1 MPELLIQQQ
10 PGQYR
15 QLAQA
20 IQGGNPY
27 QQYYQQPQQQQ
38 QMPMP
43 SGLMSQFT
51 GGGGAAAG
59 GGGSAGGGAGGAGA
73 SGGGGFGSSVGAIA
87 SNPYTWLAALLAAKA
102 YDTKKHGGIG
112 YEDQLKNVSLAPQS
126 DFDRWGLDKYA
137 PAGGGDIYKGSFDL
151 ATGDFSNWAKSF
163 KRPIEKIFGV
173 NI

>member
-1 MPELLIQQQ
+1 MPMLFQQQQ

-20 IQGGNPY
+20 MSQQNPY
-27 QQYYQQPQQQQ
+27 TQHYQQPQQPQQ
-38 QMPMP
+38 TMP
-43 SGLMSQFT
+43 SPGTAANIARQFT
-51 GGGGAAAG
+51 GGGAGAEAG
-59 GGGSAGGGAGGAGA
+59 GGGGGSTLGA
-73 SGGGGFGSSVGAIA
+73 VA

-112 YEDQLKNVSLAPQS
+112 YEDQLKNISLAPQS

-151 ATGDFSNWAKSF
+151 ASGDFSNWAKSF
-163 KRPIEKIFGV
+163 KKPIEKLFGV